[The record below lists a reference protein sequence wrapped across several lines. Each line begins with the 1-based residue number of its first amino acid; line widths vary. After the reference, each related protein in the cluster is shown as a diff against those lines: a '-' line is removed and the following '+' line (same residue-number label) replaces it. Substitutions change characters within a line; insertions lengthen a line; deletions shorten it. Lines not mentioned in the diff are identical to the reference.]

1 MDPVKKT
8 QEMSLMLKMMTGP
21 SIGIA
26 LCLTEHMASTIA
38 VRDGDCRRGGKG
50 IHATGGGAGR

>member
-1 MDPVKKT
+1 
-8 QEMSLMLKMMTGP
+8 MLEMMTGP